1 MFFFKFVKKFLNW
14 PAFAPIK
21 SGGGINFF
29 DGFKF
34 FHYLFIGSCILH
46 YHLGLTFD
54 GQHFGAF
61 GFCQSIYV
69 VFGVP
74 LKIGKRIYI
83 SFTEN
88 MALAPNMFLT
98 SF

>member
-14 PAFAPIK
+14 PAFVPIK
-21 SGGGINFF
+21 SGSGGINFF

-34 FHYLFIGSCILH
+34 FHYLLIGSCILH
-46 YHLGLTFD
+46 YHSGLTFD
-54 GQHFGAF
+54 SQHFGAL
-61 GFCQSIYV
+61 GFYQSIYV

-83 SFTEN
+83 VY
-88 MALAPNMFLT
+88 
-98 SF
+98 